1 VGRRRGAKPRADG
14 QELDRRRCR
23 AGRAGKVPRSS
34 RGQGSG
40 GVNPAVVRGR
50 IAFLPGE
57 ISPRARKGDG
67 DEPEREGSRGR
78 SSRGASTKDRRS
90 GRSSP
95 AALGVG
101 ATQMFTHVKLA
112 TLPVRVKP
120 ESAWQRGNQLR
131 RARQLTRRPQP
142 LQPPGADPH
151 AGWCGRG
158 RRGNPVPL
166 SRFRARARQLALRG
180 VSRPGDGAWA

>member
-1 VGRRRGAKPRADG
+1 MGRKRGAKPRADG
-14 QELDRRRCR
+14 QEPDTRRCR
-23 AGRAGKVPRSS
+23 AGRAGKGLRSLC
-34 RGQGSG
+34 GQGSG

-101 ATQMFTHVKLA
+101 ATQMFTNVKLA
-112 TLPVRVKP
+112 TMPVRVKP

-131 RARQLTRRPQP
+131 RAASQRDQAACEAT
-142 LQPPGADPH
+142 H
-151 AGWCGRG
+151 ATTSTTPTVRCGPACRVVWEG
-158 RRGNPVPL
+158 SDQR
-166 SRFRARARQLALRG
+166 
-180 VSRPGDGAWA
+180 